1 MAQGLGGLDDRPD
14 KGREPETDQIEVVNA
29 HLHSPPEHLGS
40 SSGGTGS
47 WLDSQD
53 LERPVAKIWKRWG
66 ESNRSGRRRS
76 SSPPTRSWRTRS
88 AVAGCSWTRRKTPG
102 SVHRRETMPAT
113 ASTMITRSS
122 ANTSSNRPPSP
133 SQARPARR
141 SKGEFGRRGH
151 VAGNGSSL
159 RVLDPGQGHAALGP
173 ERDVR
178 PVGAPGTA
186 RCGSARRRSPLR
198 CPRWVS
204 TSTETSTCGTG
215 GRRTAPCDREGPRGF
230 AGGGAAVPTDGI
242 KAKLAAFRDA
252 AVIAAGDETDRITA
266 DLRRD
271 LLQPMCR
278 AERPRPRPAG
288 SRACHHCGTDDSQ

>member
-159 RVLDPGQGHAALGP
+159 RVLDPGQGHAGSRRSRPRTRCAAGGRAGHGSMRIRSSP
-173 ERDVR
+173 IATAVSQVGFDVHRNVDLRNGWTTDR
-178 PVGAPGTA
+178 PLRPGRTT
-186 RCGSARRRSPLR
+186 RLRGRRRCCSY
-198 CPRWVS
+198 RWHQG
-204 TSTETSTCGTG
+204 E
-215 GRRTAPCDREGPRGF
+215 
-230 AGGGAAVPTDGI
+230 AGCIP
-242 KAKLAAFRDA
+242 
-252 AVIAAGDETDRITA
+252 
-266 DLRRD
+266 
-271 LLQPMCR
+271 
-278 AERPRPRPAG
+278 
-288 SRACHHCGTDDSQ
+288 